1 MVEEA
6 VGCHH
11 GEQRPNRQAVAVEV
25 AAAGP
30 CLQDTFAVDTAV
42 NKSLVAVV
50 VAAALVHDTVIAEV
64 VHDIA
69 VLAFVGM
76 AQ

>member
-11 GEQRPNRQAVAVEV
+11 GERRPNRQAVAVEV
-25 AAAGP
+25 AAGP

-42 NKSLVAVV
+42 NKSLVV
-50 VAAALVHDTVIAEV
+50 VAAAAVAHDTVIAEV

>member
-11 GEQRPNRQAVAVEV
+11 GERRPNRQAVAVEV
-25 AAAGP
+25 AAGP

-42 NKSLVAVV
+42 NKSLVAVA
-50 VAAALVHDTVIAEV
+50 VAAALVHDTV
-64 VHDIA
+64 
-69 VLAFVGM
+69 VLAFARM